1 LCQGNEYFDGPSD
14 VLHGT
19 QYTSLGTLVISHST
33 LCTHHCVIFVPHCSI
48 LTALVG
54 YWYYFVT

>member
-1 LCQGNEYFDGPSD
+1 MVVTLSI
-14 VLHGT
+14 

-33 LCTHHCVIFVPHCSI
+33 LCTHHYVIFVPHCGI